1 MGIPT
6 PLPPSDEQKSALV
19 ERIIRGELTPEQAQ
33 ERHGLSRAELKD
45 WVRIYR
51 REARRAFDDRVK
63 AVLSNQGIDIAD
75 LTAAEFSGNVED
87 MSVAELLQTV
97 QLGGKDAEIQI
108 ENNREVSRIWCVS
121 GQVVDAQTGELGGAP
136 AMYRLLSLE
145 RGRIHADFSP
155 VQRARTIHVSTQA
168 LLMEG
173 ARRFDECNQL
183 RGRIAD
189 TTAVFVPSD
198 RSLAPDVQATP
209 EEFAV
214 LRLFDGIRSID
225 DVVRESSSGDL
236 ETLGSIVAL
245 MDMGLLERVRASRT
259 SLREAIVT
267 VHGIESSFLPTAA
280 SVGAAPASALPRPPR
295 RWVWGIAGAGA
306 ATLGA
311 ALAVRF
317 SEHGR
322 ALRGDATATAAQ
334 PVLPAQ
340 PAQPRP
346 PAHPVMPRAPSSASP
361 GAVPSPEAAARPAT
375 PTAAFPLCPEGS
387 VLIGRAAAAPGA
399 PSAIGAGVAPF
410 CMGRAEVTV
419 GEYERCRERGACD
432 PVSRDGEPPAAGLSA
447 DQRQRA
453 KRVYDSQCNAGQA
466 GRERHPVNCVT
477 FRQASAYCAAAG
489 GRLPTEDEWEL
500 AARGS
505 DGRRFPWGDAAPG
518 PTRLNACGLEC
529 KGWYA
534 DAQLSGAFDGVM
546 YDGDDGFAGTAP
558 VASFPAGA
566 TPDGI
571 FDLLGNVAEWTATA
585 VDFGAAAPAP
595 RAPHAYVVRG
605 GSFSSGVDAES
616 APALRL
622 YLDAEAHGRGV
633 GFRCAFAP
641 QSL

>member
-63 AVLSNQGIDIAD
+63 TVLSNQGIDIAD

-108 ENNREVSRIWCVS
+108 EENREVSRIWCIA

-155 VQRARTIHVSTQA
+155 VQRARTIQVSTQA

-183 RGRIAD
+183 RGRLSD

-198 RSLAPDVQATP
+198 RSLAPDVRATP
-209 EEFAV
+209 EQFSV
-214 LRLFDGIRSID
+214 LRLFDGVRSIE
-225 DVVRESSSGDL
+225 DVVRASPCGDL
-236 ETLGSIVAL
+236 ETLGSIVTL

-259 SLREAIVT
+259 SLREAIVPL
-267 VHGIESSFLPTAA
+267 HGIESSFLPLAA
-280 SVGAAPASALPRPPR
+280 SVGAAPPSALPRPAR
-295 RWVWGIAGAGA
+295 HWVWGVAAAGA

-311 ALAVRF
+311 ALAIRF

-322 ALRGDATATAAQ
+322 AEPATAAQ

-340 PAQPRP
+340 PS
-346 PAHPVMPRAPSSASP
+346 HPAPSPQPARPTRP
-361 GAVPSPEAAARPAT
+361 GSDTNLLAVAEPAARTAP

-387 VLIGRAAAAPGA
+387 VLIGRAAPAPGTA
-399 PSAIGAGVAPF
+399 SPSPAVTPF

-419 GEYERCRERGACD
+419 AEYERCRERGACD
-432 PVSRDGEPPAAGLSA
+432 LVSRDGEPPAAGLSA

-466 GRERHPVNCVT
+466 GRERHPINCVT
-477 FRQASAYCAAAG
+477 FRQASAYCSAAG
-489 GRLPTEDEWEL
+489 GRLPTEEEWEL
-500 AARGS
+500 AARGL
-505 DGRRFPWGDAAPG
+505 DGRRFPWGDAPPG

-534 DAQLSGAFDGVM
+534 DAQLDGAFGGVM
-546 YDGDDGFAGTAP
+546 YEGDDGFAGTAP

-566 TPDGI
+566 TNDGI

-585 VDFGAAAPAP
+585 VDFGAGAPAP
-595 RAPHAYVVRG
+595 GAPQAYVVRG

-641 QSL
+641 QSLP